1 MIVYV
6 ETSAAAKVLFQEP
19 ESAALKAQLDDLT
32 DGEIP
37 LLSGDLLE
45 TELRRAAQRRGAAQQ
60 DVTNILER
68 FDLISMDQ
76 SIYRTAG
83 LLPGENLRS
92 LDALHIAVA
101 LRVSADV
108 MISYDQ
114 RQIEACR
121 SVGLNTLSP
130 S

>member
-68 FDLISMDQ
+68 FDLMSMDQ

>member
-6 ETSAAAKVLFQEP
+6 ETSAAVKLLFEEA
-19 ESAALKAQLDDLT
+19 ESVALALHIDDLT

-37 LLSGDLLE
+37 LLCGDLLE
-45 TELRRAAQRRGAAQQ
+45 VELRRVAQRRGATQQ

-68 FDLISMDQ
+68 FDLLAMDQ

-108 MISYDQ
+108 MVTYDQ

-130 S
+130 R

>member
-6 ETSAAAKVLFQEP
+6 ETSAAAKVLFHEP
-19 ESAALKAQLDDLT
+19 ESAALKAQLDDLA

-37 LLSGDLLE
+37 LLSSDLLE
-45 TELRRAAQRRGAAQQ
+45 TELRRVAQRGGATQQ
-60 DVTNILER
+60 DVTNLLDR
-68 FDLISMDQ
+68 FDLLAMDQ

-92 LDALHIAVA
+92 LDALHVAVA
-101 LRVSADV
+101 VRVSADV
-108 MISYDQ
+108 MVTYDQ
-114 RQIEACR
+114 RQIKACR

-130 S
+130 R

>member
-6 ETSAAAKVLFQEP
+6 ETSAAVKLLFEEA
-19 ESAALKAQLDDLT
+19 ESVALARQVDDLAE
-32 DGEIP
+32 GEIP

-45 TELRRAAQRRGAAQQ
+45 TELRRAAQRGGATQQ
-60 DVTNILER
+60 DVTNLLDR
-68 FDLISMDQ
+68 FDLLAMDQ

-92 LDALHIAVA
+92 LDALHTAVA

-108 MISYDQ
+108 MVTYDQ

>member
-1 MIVYV
+1 VIVYV

-45 TELRRAAQRRGAAQQ
+45 TELRRAAQRGGATQQ
-60 DVTNILER
+60 DVTNILDR
-68 FDLISMDQ
+68 FDLLAMDQ

-108 MISYDQ
+108 MVTYDQ